1 MKKHAEIVIIG
12 GGALGCS
19 IAYHLAQLGKK
30 DVVVLEKSA
39 LTHGCTWHAAGL
51 IGQLRNKRNRYDL
64 QLRCYAGSV
73 TIVEIE
79 QLSRAGIAPRIGC
92 CIFSDHS
99 SLNGCCFRCEQ
110 FELDSPRGAKHR

>member
-1 MKKHAEIVIIG
+1 MLDRAEIVIIG

-51 IGQLRNKRNRYDL
+51 IGQLRNKRNLTQMLQYSAQLYDRLEAETGQATGWNKVGSLRVASSKERWQEIKRNFYQLPAHLNWRWRY
-64 QLRCYAGSV
+64 
-73 TIVEIE
+73 
-79 QLSRAGIAPRIGC
+79 
-92 CIFSDHS
+92 
-99 SLNGCCFRCEQ
+99 
-110 FELDSPRGAKHR
+110 